1 MRLRFAIGYCIPA
14 AVAVFVATLPAIRSS
29 ELSFAP
35 PFGLA
40 LWFCSGLL
48 VTFFA
53 PMAWSNKISHGE
65 YVRIGI
71 RSILRLGPVCLGT
84 LVVGFARNA
93 PAEMALLFAVVSA
106 VLIDLARSFAPA
118 RRATI
123 WRQRKVAAILILATA
138 CAIYAVAL
146 AYAAVVM
153 MCMSAVACG
162 WRAWIL
168 IRSSEACFDQ
178 RVARP
183 LCSS

>member
-118 RRATI
+118 ASVLQAEPDLHVHQDLDGLTVEQRRAE
-123 WRQRKVAAILILATA
+123 L
-138 CAIYAVAL
+138 
-146 AYAAVVM
+146 
-153 MCMSAVACG
+153 
-162 WRAWIL
+162 
-168 IRSSEACFDQ
+168 
-178 RVARP
+178 P
-183 LCSS
+183 LPHGIGGRLPQFGMRRRTDHSY